1 MPYIVAMRNGDEG
14 RRNRRDVMARIK
26 AIEINDIK
34 LLSDSFLAG
43 SIGSIGE
50 LETSIR
56 E

>member
-1 MPYIVAMRNGDEG
+1 
-14 RRNRRDVMARIK
+14 MARIK

-34 LLSDSFLAG
+34 LLGDSFLAG

-56 E
+56 EWRWDQDKACVFI